1 MHRAPLSSCLI
12 VLASVSDVD
21 AAVLSFG
28 WPGDQVGLGKALE
41 S

>member
-12 VLASVSDVD
+12 MLASVSD

-28 WPGDQVGLGKALE
+28 WPGDQVGLGRALE